1 MQPLINNLFYH
12 IYNKITRETGFE
24 PATPGVTS
32 QCYRPTKLL
41 PLRTKRLVNLHGL
54 SGNSPLFNITKYLNK
69 TYDLCASASKV
80 SAQ

>member
-1 MQPLINNLFYH
+1 
-12 IYNKITRETGFE
+12 
-24 PATPGVTS
+24 
-32 QCYRPTKLL
+32 
-41 PLRTKRLVNLHGL
+41 VNLHGL

>member
-1 MQPLINNLFYH
+1 MRPLINNLFYH

-41 PLRTKRLVNLHGL
+41 PLRDKRLVNLHSL
-54 SGNSPLFNITKYLNK
+54 SENSPLFKYLVILNK
-69 TYDLCASASKV
+69 TYDFCASASKV